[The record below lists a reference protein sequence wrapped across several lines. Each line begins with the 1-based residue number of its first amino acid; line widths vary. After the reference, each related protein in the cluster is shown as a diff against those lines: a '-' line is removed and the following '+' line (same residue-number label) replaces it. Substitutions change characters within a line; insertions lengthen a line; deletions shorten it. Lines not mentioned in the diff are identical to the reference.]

1 MDSALS
7 INSALF
13 IILQNVSRKLEHFTR
28 GSNAWLFQN
37 PGSSLNLPLFGE
49 RGWGKVITHPNLYL

>member
-1 MDSALS
+1 MDSALT

-37 PGSSLNLPLFGE
+37 PGSSLNLP
-49 RGWGKVITHPNLYL
+49 